1 MRTNFKLIVSTG
13 SGGHGCP
20 KTASVA
26 CNIPES
32 GPQQQ
37 QQCPVSVPVP
47 VPVPVAAPTSASA
60 WHWFSNRHWPGRPG
74 TLRNRPFAA
83 VKENDC
89 NYASLFLNFH
99 AVHLPRLPLAAA
111 EAEAAAHHFGLG
123 ICGGFGHWT
132 WPTRQASILLL
143 LLLLRRPFVRN
154 KYVPESFRKL
164 LVACMFPKS
173 GSKTFCVSFVCFVF
187 LFSLSFASLN
197 EKSNLKDTT
206 F

>member
-32 GPQQQ
+32 GPRQQQ
-37 QQCPVSVPVP
+37 QQQRPVPVP
-47 VPVPVAAPTSASA
+47 VPVPVAVAIAAPTSASA
-60 WHWFSNRHWPGRPG
+60 WHWFSDRHWPGLAG

-99 AVHLPRLPLAAA
+99 AVHLPRL
-111 EAEAAAHHFGLG
+111 
-123 ICGGFGHWT
+123 W
-132 WPTRQASILLL
+132 LLL
-143 LLLLRRPFVRN
+143 LLLPM
-154 KYVPESFRKL
+154 L
-164 LVACMFPKS
+164 LLLLPTILAWEVVEDLDTELDPQDKQ
-173 GSKTFCVSFVCFVF
+173 VCCCGG
-187 LFSLSFASLN
+187 LL
-197 EKSNLKDTT
+197 
-206 F
+206 

>member
-37 QQCPVSVPVP
+37 QQQEQEQHCPVPVP
-47 VPVPVAAPTSASA
+47 VPVPERVAAPTSASA
-60 WHWFSNRHWPGRPG
+60 WHWFSDRHWPGRPG

-99 AVHLPRLPLAAA
+99 AVHLPRLPLVAAA
-111 EAEAAAHHFGLG
+111 EAEAEAEADAEAAAHHFGLG
-123 ICGGFGHWT
+123 ICGGFGH
-132 WPTRQASILLL
+132 
-143 LLLLRRPFVRN
+143 
-154 KYVPESFRKL
+154 
-164 LVACMFPKS
+164 
-173 GSKTFCVSFVCFVF
+173 
-187 LFSLSFASLN
+187 
-197 EKSNLKDTT
+197 
-206 F
+206 